1 MIEEVIGL
9 QIRVKWLSLD
19 WNPGLYSTKVQV
31 LHHNTNQFG
40 GEEWGVRVVTKID
53 KTKQKK
59 QKPNLF
65 DIVHTSYRNRTSL
78 SLKVRKII
86 YHLIKKK
93 CQQEEENLDLRF
105 TLLFT
110 TSRKNCCS
118 KYIYYSMEFS

>member
-93 CQQEEENLDLRF
+93 MSTGGREPRSKVHSAFYNLEEK
-105 TLLFT
+105 LLQ
-110 TSRKNCCS
+110 
-118 KYIYYSMEFS
+118 